1 MRVEEIVIHCL
12 IFLANIA
19 IYALLFKV
27 WKYLNSKSLGFQTVL
42 DDLAKDGMILL
53 ALTLTYNWIVWIKF
67 YPEYN
72 YYVAMIIINV
82 GASFRV
88 SLIVQALTFS
98 ITRYLFV
105 LNFSHINNVAEGS
118 IKMASRI
125 FLAVLS
131 ITCGTVDDWTG
142 GKKFLYLTDKDKDQ
156 VPKSPTSLVSII
168 VAISSLLIIVY
179 IQARISYAKWKYP
192 EIYNNNE
199 DNETYN
205 LKIISVVTGILI
217 VVVIIVL
224 SFLFAK
230 IDLWKSL
237 LTLLCLRIIVLVAIL
252 LFIYS
257 NPHLFSF
264 VKNNLKVCQGDPFI
278 QHTNPAPNDVSIE
291 NPFIIPQPIHASSN
305 SVQSEN
311 PFVIPQPVPRSTE
324 GIEIPS
330 VSYSLHLVDRNRS
343 FH

>member
-1 MRVEEIVIHCL
+1 MRAEEIAIHCV
-12 IFLANIA
+12 IFIANVA

-105 LNFSHINNVAEGS
+105 FNFSHINNVAEGS
-118 IKMASRI
+118 IKMVSRI
-125 FLAVLS
+125 FVAVVS
-131 ITCGTVDDWTG
+131 ITCGIVDDWTG
-142 GKKFLYLTDKDKDQ
+142 GKKFLYLTDKDKDKDQ

-192 EIYNNNE
+192 EIYNNIE

-257 NPHLFSF
+257 NPHLFNYF
-264 VKNNLKVCQGDPFI
+264 KKLFNV
-278 QHTNPAPNDVSIE
+278 
-291 NPFIIPQPIHASSN
+291 
-305 SVQSEN
+305 
-311 PFVIPQPVPRSTE
+311 
-324 GIEIPS
+324 
-330 VSYSLHLVDRNRS
+330 
-343 FH
+343 